1 MTVKKAKTTK
11 KVKNSWALT
20 TIPVHSWITFWV
32 LVLATMALAT
42 VCFTDAFK
50 NSEGEVDAES
60 VAAIEAIRKSLEQQV
75 ADLQAKVGVEEKVD
89 GRLLI
94 AGHADECGLAWATS
108 TPDVYVS
115 YVEPKTK
122 VRASI
127 PYSFSWGNEKYAF
140 EPIAMDAAMGA
151 EHFRFGPGI
160 AVGCGVIRD
169 SGLMIYTSTSTP
181 LSLRRSLA
189 IPPQEPW
196 ISVNSI
202 RERTINGIPV
212 VSYGMTANDGSIVN
226 NWVGFGRN
234 FQYTITSYG
243 WLTDAEAVKIIQ
255 SLRVEN

>member
-50 NSEGEVDAES
+50 NSEGEVDQET
-60 VAAIEAIRKSLEQQV
+60 VAAFEAIRKNLEAQV
-75 ADLQAKVGVEEKVD
+75 ADLQTKVGVEEKVD

-94 AGHADECGLAWATS
+94 AGRVRECDLSWATS
-108 TPDVYVS
+108 TAEVYVS
-115 YVEPKTK
+115 YVEPTTK
-122 VRASI
+122 VRMSL
-127 PYSFSWGNEKYAF
+127 PYSFNWGNAEYALLPVAQYGS
-140 EPIAMDAAMGA
+140 ETSV
-151 EHFRFGPGI
+151 EFGPSLLNTD
-160 AVGCGVIRD
+160 CYTYRD
-169 SGLMIYTSTSTP
+169 SMLLVSNSTSTP
-181 LSLRRSLA
+181 ASTRRSLA
-189 IPPQEPW
+189 NPPEGAEATV
-196 ISVNSI
+196 SNV

-212 VSYGMTANDGSIVN
+212 LSYRMSGATVQE
-226 NWVGFGRN
+226 NWIGFGRN
-234 FQYTITSYG
+234 FQYRLSSYG